1 MSLRIRTRLT
11 LWYVALLAVIL
22 AGSAVFVVVALRAD
36 LVAGVDQSL
45 DIRAAQISLG
55 FQGSGEGEFQD
66 VSDAAFRDLPPSE
79 SASQIV
85 SGTGVVLES
94 SGDPIANQPMLG
106 RDDVLRALSHTTVR
120 ASVALGR
127 DGEPFRVL
135 GVRAPSQ
142 PDRGVLVIATALE
155 TVDRSVHRLIALLL
169 VAGPAAL
176 VAAGVGGWGLARKA
190 LGPVA
195 SLTEQAAGIGLD
207 RLDGRVE
214 EPRSRDEIGQLAR
227 TFNGML
233 ERLERDV
240 QDKHRFVADAS
251 HELRTPLAVMRAEL
265 DVKLDAGDPAEDDRE
280 VLESVRDEVDRMSR
294 TVEHLLILARIDEG
308 ELSLLLAPVG
318 LGDVVS
324 TVVRRLRPLADAKGI
339 PIATDN
345 GDNADV
351 EVFADRERLVQAL
364 ETLVENAV
372 KYTAPGGE
380 VRVSVR
386 RSGREA
392 LLTVADQGPGVPA
405 GAIPHIFDRFFRVDA
420 ARSRSEGGS
429 GLGLAICREIVQSH
443 GGRVWA
449 ESEEGIG
456 SSLFI
461 ALGAIASRHEAHP
474 VVSAA
479 ASGSTVPSGDPG
491 E

>member
-22 AGSAVFVVVALRAD
+22 AGSAGFVVVALRAD

-45 DIRAAQISLG
+45 DLRAAQISLG

-66 VSDAAFRDLPPSE
+66 VSDAAFRDVPPSE

-85 SGTGVVLES
+85 SGKGVVLES

-106 RDDVLRALSHTTVR
+106 RDDVLRVLTDATVR

-127 DGEPFRVL
+127 DGEPFRVM
-135 GVRAPSQ
+135 GVPAPGQS
-142 PDRGVLVIATALE
+142 DRDVLVIATALE
-155 TVDRSVHRLIALLL
+155 TVDRSVHRLVVLLL

-214 EPRSRDEIGQLAR
+214 VPRSRDEIGQLAR
-227 TFNGML
+227 TFNAML

-265 DVKLDAGDPAEDDRE
+265 DVRLDAGDLADDDRE
-280 VLESVRDEVDRMSR
+280 VLESVRDEVGRMSR
-294 TVEHLLILARIDEG
+294 IVEHLLILARIDEG
-308 ELSLLLAPVG
+308 ELSLLLAPVR
-318 LGDVVS
+318 LGDVVR
-324 TVVRRLRPLADAKGI
+324 TVVRRLRPLADAKGV
-339 PIATDN
+339 PIATDD
-345 GDNADV
+345 GDV
-351 EVFADRERLVQAL
+351 EVFADRERLVLAF

-380 VRVSVR
+380 VRISVR

-392 LLTVADQGPGVPA
+392 LLTVADEGPGVPPE
-405 GAIPHIFDRFFRVDA
+405 AIPHIFDRFFRVDA

-429 GLGLAICREIVQSH
+429 GLGLAICREIVQAH

-461 ALGAIASRHEAHP
+461 ALEASDARQEAHP
-474 VVSAA
+474 VDSAA
-479 ASGSTVPSGDPG
+479 ASRSTIHAGDPA

>member
-45 DIRAAQISLG
+45 DLRAAQISLG

-66 VSDAAFRDLPPSE
+66 VRDAAFRDLPPSE

-85 SGTGVVLES
+85 SGKGVVLES
-94 SGDPIANQPMLG
+94 SGDPIANQPMLA
-106 RDDVLRALSHTTVR
+106 RDDVQRVLTDDTVR
-120 ASVALGR
+120 ASVELGR

-135 GVRAPSQ
+135 GVPAPGQ
-142 PDRGVLVIATALE
+142 PDRDVLVIASALE
-155 TVDRSVHRLIALLL
+155 TVDRSVHRLVVLLL

-176 VAAGVGGWGLARKA
+176 AAAGVGGWGLARKA

-207 RLDGRVE
+207 RLDDRVE
-214 EPRSRDEIGQLAR
+214 VPRSRDEFGQLAR
-227 TFNGML
+227 TFNAML

-265 DVKLDAGDPAEDDRE
+265 DVRLDAGDLADDDRE

-294 TVEHLLILARIDEG
+294 IVEHLLILARIDEG
-308 ELSLLLAPVG
+308 ELSLLLAPVR

-324 TVVRRLRPLADAKGI
+324 TVVRRLRPLAAAKGI
-339 PIATDN
+339 LIATDD
-345 GDNADV
+345 GDV
-351 EVFADRERLVQAL
+351 EVFADRERLVLAI

-380 VRVSVR
+380 VRLSVR

-392 LLTVADQGPGVPA
+392 LLTVADEGPGVPA
-405 GAIPHIFDRFFRVDA
+405 DAIPHIFDRFFRVDA

-429 GLGLAICREIVQSH
+429 GLGLAICREIVQAH

-461 ALGAIASRHEAHP
+461 ALDASAPRHEAHP
-474 VVSAA
+474 VVSTA
-479 ASGSTVPSGDPG
+479 ASRSAIHAGDPG